1 MADKVT
7 PKEEREEELNDL
19 KDELQKAK
27 GNAEKRRV
35 NRQMIAPTP
44 DGIQA
49 NPLSNEEIE
58 NDENIISENIQ
69 DLEKK
74 IEVAE
79 DHAFSVA
86 EEKSNVSRTFKR
98 QNESVESEQ
107 AKIESEVAET
117 EEEINQFIFPPS
129 SPTSATETEDYFQ
142 PSDFNGLEADGKAE
156 SFNSE
161 TDVSDSSSPTPPSP
175 ESGIEP

>member
-27 GNAEKRRV
+27 GNAETRRV

-79 DHAFSVA
+79 DHAFDVA
-86 EEKSNVSRTFKR
+86 EEKSNVTRTFKR
-98 QNESVESEQ
+98 QNEFVGIEPS
-107 AKIESEVAET
+107 KTESEVEET
-117 EEEINQFIFPPS
+117 EGEINQFIFPAS
-129 SPTSATETEDYFQ
+129 SATETEDYFQ
-142 PSDFNGLEADGKAE
+142 PSDFNGLEADGEAE

-161 TDVSDSSSPTPPSP
+161 TDVSDSNSPTPPSA
-175 ESGIEP
+175 ENGIEP